1 MRRTK
6 IVCTLGPT
14 SEQPEI
20 LKAMLRAG
28 MNVARMNFSHGSHE
42 EHARRIETVRQ
53 VSRECK
59 IPVAILLDTKGP
71 EIRVRTFLN
80 GQVTLVQGQTF
91 TLTPQEVDGDET
103 RVSITYKHLA
113 RDVKVGARVLIDDGL
128 IEMKVLEIKDGDV
141 TCQVINGGVVS
152 NRKSINLPG
161 SPVSLPA
168 MSEQDKADIVF
179 GIEQKV
185 DFIAASFIRTA
196 NDVLTIRRLLEE
208 HNTYIPIIAK
218 IENQQGLDNIDA
230 ILKVA
235 DGLMVARGDL
245 GVEIP
250 PEEVPLAQ
258 KDMIARCNRLG
269 KPVITATQML
279 DSMIRN
285 PRPTRAEATDVAN
298 AIFDGTDAL
307 MLSGE
312 TAMGKYPLEA
322 VSTMARLAERT
333 EEALDCDSFLGRHAN
348 IGRQSVTDALSYA
361 CRQTSKQLGAAAI
374 ITSTES
380 GHTARMVSKYR
391 PLAPIIAV
399 TPREDMLRRL
409 LLTWGVFPIL
419 GRKSE
424 NTDQMIYESIT
435 TSLNQGLI
443 KNGDLVVITAG
454 VPVGVPGTTN
464 LLKVHVV
471 GDVVVRGTGIG
482 QKPAFGAV
490 KVARNAKEAQ
500 ELKPGSVLV
509 TTGLDSEMVQY
520 LDGVVAIIAEE
531 GGLTSHAAIVGLELG
546 IPVIVGAD
554 GATSLLADGQQVS
567 IDTARGLVY
576 RGQANIAG

>member
-1 MRRTK
+1 
-6 IVCTLGPT
+6 
-14 SEQPEI
+14 
-20 LKAMLRAG
+20 MLRAG
-28 MNVARMNFSHGSHE
+28 MNVARMNFSHGNHE

-53 VSRECK
+53 ASRECK

-71 EIRVRTFLN
+71 EIRVRTFVN
-80 GQVTLVQGQTF
+80 GQVTLVQGQIF
-91 TLTPQEVDGDET
+91 TLTPQEVEGDET
-103 RVSITYKHLA
+103 RVAITYKQLA

-128 IEMKVLEIKDGDV
+128 IEMKVQEIKDGGDV
-141 TCQVINGGVVS
+141 ICQVINGGVIS

-161 SPVSLPA
+161 SPVSLPS
-168 MSEQDKADIVF
+168 MSEQDKADIIF

-185 DFIAASFIRTA
+185 DLIAASFIRTA
-196 NDVLTIRRLLEE
+196 NDVLAIRRLLEE
-208 HNTYIPIIAK
+208 HSASIPIIAK

-333 EEALDCDSFLGRHAN
+333 EEALDCDSFLARHAN

-409 LLTWGVFPIL
+409 LLTWGVFPLL
-419 GRKSE
+419 GNKSE
-424 NTDQMIYESIT
+424 NTDQMIHESIT

-500 ELKPGSVLV
+500 QLKPGSILV

-567 IDTARGLVY
+567 IDTTRGLVY